1 MNAEV
6 RNRIQGI
13 ATAIFKVAS
22 VVGHN
27 GLRLG
32 LESAAVSL
40 ASSATKGTISAAEN
54 LIALGRNVGE
64 IKSINAVILFEELK
78 IVRESISEARGASAD
93 IDISSYLEVSASPKE
108 KGSRSSVTSGKEKIA
123 SSAKSRD
130 LSSMGDSA
138 ISRESDREVANS
150 EHKAR
155 GSANSDKVFLYIR
168 EHGQA
173 RLKELEAVF
182 PDISGR
188 TIRRMTE
195 GLIKDSKIERV
206 GNPGPTSFYR
216 VRKSYMT
223 ASPEAAPAPAS
234 SAGAVPAHLTPLQS
248 VIGNPG
254 YHLGASEPVSMPVR
268 NITPD
273 NSFSLRNPF

>member
-22 VVGHN
+22 VVGHH

-40 ASSATKGTISAAEN
+40 ASSATGESISAAEN

-64 IKSINAVILFEELK
+64 IKSVNAVILLEELK
-78 IVRESISEARGASAD
+78 LVRESLSEAYGASVEL
-93 IDISSYLEVSASPKE
+93 DISPYLDEIASLKE
-108 KGSRSSVTSGKEKIA
+108 KGSKASGSRERAALSARLSSKNLSVVSDSAESDKE
-123 SSAKSRD
+123 AKS
-130 LSSMGDSA
+130 
-138 ISRESDREVANS
+138 
-150 EHKAR
+150 R
-155 GSANSDKVFLYIR
+155 GSANSDRVFLYIR

-173 RLKELEAVF
+173 RLKELEVAF

-195 GLIKDSKIERV
+195 GLIKESKVERV

-216 VRKSYMT
+216 VRRAY
-223 ASPEAAPAPAS
+223 AATPS
-234 SAGAVPAHLTPLQS
+234 EVVPVAAKEPNTGIEPSHLTPFQS
-248 VIGNPG
+248 VIAGSG
-254 YHLGASEPVSMPVR
+254 YHIGTQESAPSPVR
-268 NITPD
+268 NMNAD
-273 NSFSLRNPF
+273 NEFSFRKPF